1 MKKIFTIL
9 AIVLF
14 TINASAQD
22 TKTASKESQDKYV
35 VTKDTDVASTE
46 VVSTEVA
53 TKTKSKSQAS
63 GKSCGAGE
71 MAKCDKKEGKKC
83 CAKKE

>member
-1 MKKIFTIL
+1 MKKILTLL

-14 TINASAQD
+14 TISASAQES
-22 TKTASKESQDKYV
+22 KTVSKESQEKYT
-35 VTKDTDVASTE
+35 VTKDTKVASTE
-46 VVSTEVA
+46 DA
-53 TKTKSKSQAS
+53 AKTKSKSQAS

-71 MAKCDKKEGKKC
+71 MAKCDKKEAKNC